1 MPGFF
6 DVRVFNPYAS
16 SNCLSSPAG
25 AYKKHEQEKR
35 RKYEQRVS
43 EIEQGS
49 FTPLV
54 FLATGEMGKAAGV
67 TYKRLENL
75 IATKQEESYSIILN
89 WIRLSFS
96 LLRSAIMCLQGS
108 RLSYSVDIS
117 ETKN

>member
-25 AYKKHEQEKR
+25 AYKKHEQKR

-43 EIEQGS
+43 ES

-67 TYKRLENL
+67 TYK
-75 IATKQEESYSIILN
+75 
-89 WIRLSFS
+89 
-96 LLRSAIMCLQGS
+96 
-108 RLSYSVDIS
+108 
-117 ETKN
+117 

>member
-25 AYKKHEQEKR
+25 AYKKREQKR

-43 EIEQGS
+43 EP

-67 TYKRLENL
+67 TYK
-75 IATKQEESYSIILN
+75 
-89 WIRLSFS
+89 
-96 LLRSAIMCLQGS
+96 
-108 RLSYSVDIS
+108 
-117 ETKN
+117 